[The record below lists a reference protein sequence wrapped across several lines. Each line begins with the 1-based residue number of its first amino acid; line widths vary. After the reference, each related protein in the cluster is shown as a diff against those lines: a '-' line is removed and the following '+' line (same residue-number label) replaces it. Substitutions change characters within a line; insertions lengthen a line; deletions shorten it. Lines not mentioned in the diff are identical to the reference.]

1 MPPTCDAGRPFALRA
16 VARSVLLSLAL
27 AGCALTTPASRDAL
41 SQAAIAAAVGPDGP
55 YRGTLPCADCA
66 GIATELTLYRDTA
79 GRPARYRLRT
89 TYLSTRDGD
98 RRADAIGAWQEVTDP
113 ARIRLD
119 PQDDAA
125 RRNFLR
131 IDADTLEL
139 LDRSER
145 KIASGHDHRLRHD
158 RARAAP
164 PLFDVVRPLFA
175 GTLRRARAGW
185 QFAPC
190 RERLLLPA
198 RDVSPESMITAVLT
212 DLGFDR
218 RDGIYIEAFGRVI
231 DGVVQF
237 ERLNRTG
244 SEMGCPSPAATAL
257 HWQAQGNE
265 PFWAVRLHPAGARD
279 RRAGRAAHLAL
290 EQRPGRSRPGR
301 RRCANRGDPAGCRA
315 VAGHLPRHDG
325 RCRLRFSRR
334 GGAADSH
341 ARALQ
346 RLWVS
351 WPRAAALIACAA
363 QVEPRSIQQ

>member
-1 MPPTCDAGRPFALRA
+1 MLPTRDIGRPPALRT
-16 VARSVLLSLAL
+16 VAGSVLLSMAL
-27 AGCALTTPASRDAL
+27 AGCALTLPASRDAL

-66 GIATELTLYRDTA
+66 GIATELTLYRDTG

-89 TYLSTRDGD
+89 TYLGTRDGD

-113 ARIRLD
+113 ARVRLD
-119 PQDDAA
+119 PQDDAT
-125 RRNFLR
+125 RRSFLR

-145 KIASGHDHRLRHD
+145 RIASGHDLRLRHD

-164 PLFDVVRPLFA
+164 PLFDVVRPLYA
-175 GTLRRARAGW
+175 GTLRRAGAGW

-190 RERLLLPA
+190 RERLLLRA

-218 RDGIYIEAFGRVI
+218 RDGIYIEAFGRVV

-237 ERLNRTG
+237 ERLNRAG
-244 SEMGCPSPAATAL
+244 SEMGCPPPAAAGL

-265 PFWAVRLHPAGARD
+265 PFWSVRSTDERLV
-279 RRAGRAAHLAL
+279 LI
-290 EQRPGRSRPGR
+290 QPGREIAVPAAPLTWRWNQGR
-301 RRCANRGDPAGCRA
+301 IDRAQGVVAAQTEATRLDVVLLPSICRDTMA
-315 VAGHLPRHDG
+315 DAAYGFRAEVALQTAAQA
-325 RCRLRFSRR
+325 RFS
-334 GGAADSH
+334 G
-341 ARALQ
+341 
-346 RLWVS
+346 
-351 WPRAAALIACAA
+351 CAYLGR
-363 QVEPRSIQQ
+363 EPLP